1 MPSLKAV
8 KGWGFS
14 ILGIETVENNEVT
27 KVFYKTCREAFGDV
41 AASNSSGFIDEMSY
55 FLFILLSILLF
66 ASVTKQS
73 TKTRSFNV
81 NNQKCKKKKRTS
93 FNTNNQN
100 VEKKQAQTIKRTL
113 SR

>member
-27 KVFYKTCREAFGDV
+27 KVFYNICREAFGDV

-81 NNQKCKKKKRTS
+81 NNQKCKKKKRTKTKVS
-93 FNTNNQN
+93 IQI
-100 VEKKQAQTIKRTL
+100 IKM
-113 SR
+113 

>member
-55 FLFILLSILLF
+55 FLLILLSILLF

-81 NNQKCKKKKRTS
+81 NNQKCKKKKQTKTKIS
-93 FNTNNQN
+93 IQIIKN
-100 VEKKQAQTIKRTL
+100 VEKNKHKR
-113 SR
+113 